1 MRSGPASGVATSC
14 IFSYTATTG
23 IAEVRGVDS
32 RRTAGVSPA
41 PWESGRDARG
51 PRTRAVPAMTAVE
64 DAMSD
69 GPDHTRRWLINA
81 SSAAILSNAL
91 AGGSVRA
98 QVAAAPAVKAAAEA
112 EDAAADQPISP
123 ITTALCEYVAKT
135 LDRDMPPEVAAKTK
149 LHTLD
154 TIAAMVSGSR
164 LKAGEMAARYVD
176 SLGGKPQATVIGTG
190 ILTSSVNAAL
200 ANGMAAH
207 GDETDDS
214 HLLARFH
221 PGCGIVPAALAT
233 AELAGRSGNDVLRAV
248 TLGYDIGARSIYA
261 LGFGALYT
269 ERHSTHSLAT
279 TFGATAAAAAMLR
292 LDSRQVRHALSM
304 AAQQASGVPYWERDR
319 EHVEKAFDFG
329 GMGAR
334 NGVTAAT
341 MIASGFTGV
350 DDFLSGT
357 KNLFTAVGGDK
368 PQPEELV
375 AELGKR
381 YEIMSTSIKKWTV
394 GSPLQSVLDSVT
406 ALLED
411 PAVRAGKVKRVVV
424 DMPADRLHIV
434 DNRTIPDICLQHLVA
449 MMIVDGGATFASIHD
464 AARMSDPKVLAVRK
478 LVEAVPNQELV
489 TAVPARQAIVKI
501 ETTHGRTLNHRTYE
515 VRGTPGN
522 PMNGDEVA
530 AKALDLMAP
539 VLGKDRANELIAVVY
554 GLDTFGPVSGL
565 RRMLQA

>member
-1 MRSGPASGVATSC
+1 
-14 IFSYTATTG
+14 
-23 IAEVRGVDS
+23 
-32 RRTAGVSPA
+32 
-41 PWESGRDARG
+41 
-51 PRTRAVPAMTAVE
+51 
-64 DAMSD
+64 MSD
-69 GPDHTRRWLINA
+69 DPDHTRRWLINA
-81 SSAAILSNAL
+81 SGAAILSNAL
-91 AGGSVRA
+91 AGPAMA
-98 QVAAAPAVKAAAEA
+98 QAPGAPAANPAADAEA
-112 EDAAADQPISP
+112 PAADEPISP
-123 ITTALCEYVAKT
+123 VTTALCDYVAKT
-135 LDRDMPPEVAAKTK
+135 LDRDMPPEVVAKTK

-164 LKAGEMAARYVD
+164 LKAGIMAARYVD

-190 ILTSSVNAAL
+190 LLTSSVNAAL

-214 HLLARFH
+214 HLRGRFH
-221 PGCGIVPAALAT
+221 PGCGIVPAALAA
-233 AELAGRSGNDVLRAV
+233 AEIAGRSGNDLLRAV
-248 TLGYDIGARSIYA
+248 ALGYDIGARLIFS
-261 LGFGALYT
+261 LGFGKLYT
-269 ERHSTHSLAT
+269 ERNSTHTLST
-279 TFGATAAAAAMLR
+279 TFGATAAASAMLR
-292 LDSRQVRHALSM
+292 LDPTQVRHAFSF

-368 PQPEELV
+368 PLPGELV
-375 AELGKR
+375 AELGTR
-381 YEIMSTSIKKWTV
+381 YEIMNTSIKKWTV
-394 GSPLQSVLDSVT
+394 GSPLQSVLDAVT
-406 ALLED
+406 VLLED
-411 PAVRAGKVKRVVV
+411 AAVRAGKVRRIVV

-434 DNRTIPDICLQHLVA
+434 NNRTIPDICLQHLVA
-449 MMIVDGGATFASIHD
+449 MMIVDGGATFDSVHD

-501 ETTHGRTLNHRTYE
+501 DTADGRTLSHRTYE

-522 PMNGDEVA
+522 PMTADEVA
-530 AKALDLMAP
+530 AKALDLMGP
-539 VLGKDRANELIAVVY
+539 VLGDGRAKELIAAVY
-554 GLDTFGPVSGL
+554 GLDTFGPVAGL
-565 RRMLQA
+565 RRLLQA

>member
-1 MRSGPASGVATSC
+1 
-14 IFSYTATTG
+14 
-23 IAEVRGVDS
+23 
-32 RRTAGVSPA
+32 
-41 PWESGRDARG
+41 
-51 PRTRAVPAMTAVE
+51 
-64 DAMSD
+64 MSD
-69 GPDHTRRWLINA
+69 DPDHTRRWLINA
-81 SSAAILSNAL
+81 GGAAVLSNAF
-91 AGGSVRA
+91 AATPSVA
-98 QVAAAPAVKAAAEA
+98 QVGPKAAAED
-112 EDAAADQPISP
+112 EPPADMPLSP
-123 ITTALCEYVAKT
+123 VTTALSEYVANT
-135 LDRDMPPEVAAKTK
+135 LDRDLPPGVAAKTK
-149 LHTLD
+149 LHVLD
-154 TIAAMVSGSR
+154 TVAAMVSGAR

-176 SLGGKPQATVIGTG
+176 GLGGKPQATVIGTG
-190 ILTSSVNAAL
+190 IVTSTVNAAL

-214 HLLARFH
+214 HLRGRFH

-233 AELAGRSGNDVLRAV
+233 AELAGRSGNDLLRA
-248 TLGYDIGARSIYA
+248 TALGYDIGARLIYA
-261 LGFGALYT
+261 LGFGKLYT
-269 ERHSTHSLAT
+269 ERNSTHTLAT

-292 LDSRQVRHALSM
+292 LDPMQVRHAFSF

-350 DDFLSGT
+350 DDFLSGN
-357 KNLFTAVGGDK
+357 KNLFTAIGGDK
-368 PQPEELV
+368 PQPGELV
-375 AELGKR
+375 AELGRR
-381 YEIMSTSIKKWTV
+381 YEIMNTSIKKWTV
-394 GSPLQSVLDSVT
+394 GSPLQSVLDAVT
-406 ALLED
+406 VLLED
-411 PAVRAGKVKRVVV
+411 RDVRAGRIKRIVV

-434 DNRTIPDICLQHLVA
+434 DNRSIPDICLQHLVA

-464 AARMSDPKVLAVRK
+464 AARMSDPKVLAIRK

-501 ETTHGRTLNHRTYE
+501 ETADGRTLSRRTYE

-522 PMNGDEVA
+522 PMSADEVA

-539 VLGKDRANELIAVVY
+539 VLGAGRAKELIAAVS

-565 RRMLQA
+565 RRLLQA